1 MSNSTLLTLLVIFL
15 LLSALFSGTE
25 TALFAMPRARLRR
38 LAGQGGILSDVF
50 RQVLEVPHRILVGIL
65 LGNTLASV
73 AATAVG
79 VILLSR
85 LLEAQLPPYGILI
98 IQMLAMSFILLVFCE
113 MGPKTHALEHRENA
127 SRQMAFFYRM
137 VSPLLRPF
145 AAGLE
150 GIAHG
155 ATRLFAGGSR
165 GGVSVEDLQLLIEEG
180 EQKGSLTPEEGR
192 LFSGAF
198 HLRQLS
204 TADVMT
210 HRADLVT
217 APVESTTD
225 ELIELVNASGRARIP
240 VYERTIDHIVGII
253 ESGDLLP
260 YALEPDSG
268 GTARDVMRPPHLV
281 PPSRSLEE
289 LLLNMQRQRLQIV
302 VVARPEGETL
312 GIVTLED
319 IVEVVVGDIQSEFEE
334 EEAAVRL
341 LEDGAAIVHANVQ
354 VTDVNRLLGT
364 SLASDNGGTVESV
377 VRLLWTESPSEGEE
391 RTTPGGDSLRIESM
405 VGPRVWSVRVH
416 RERKEG
422 GR

>member
-1 MSNSTLLTLLVIFL
+1 MSNGTLLTLLVIFL

-25 TALFAMPRARLRR
+25 TALFAVPRARLRR
-38 LAGQGGILSDVF
+38 LAGRGGILSHVF
-50 RQVLEVPHRILVGIL
+50 RRVLEVPHRILVGIL

-79 VILLSR
+79 VILLER
-85 LLEAQLPPYGILI
+85 LLDPYLPPWGILI
-98 IQMLAMSFILLVFCE
+98 IQMLAMSFVLLVFCE
-113 MGPKTHALEHRENA
+113 IGPKTHALEHRESA

-137 VSPLLRPF
+137 VGPLLSPF

-150 GIAHG
+150 GFSHG

-180 EQKGSLTPEEGR
+180 ERTGSLTPEEGR

-217 APVESTTD
+217 APVENTTD
-225 ELIELVNASGRARIP
+225 ELIELVNASGRTRIP
-240 VYERTIDHIVGII
+240 VYERTVDHIVGII

-260 YALEPDSG
+260 YALEAEKT
-268 GTARDVMRPPHLV
+268 GTARDVMRPTHMV

-302 VVARPEGETL
+302 VVAKPSGESL

-319 IVEVVVGDIQSEFEE
+319 IVEIIVGDIQGEFEQ

-354 VTDVNRLLGT
+354 ITDVNRLLGT
-364 SLASDNGGTVESV
+364 SLPSENGGTVESL
-377 VRLLWTESPSEGEE
+377 VRSLWRESPSEGEKK
-391 RTTPGGDSLRIESM
+391 TAPGGDTLIIESM
-405 VGPRVWSVRVH
+405 VGPRVWSVRVQ
-416 RERKEG
+416 REEA